1 MDARIYSKGIELNAQ
16 AESYIQKKLTRLDR
30 HLHTIAN
37 ARLDISRTSA
47 RSQNERIVVQMTL
60 DTTGRTLRGQGKGI
74 NLFAAVDAVVDAMDR
89 QIETYKG
96 KYYRSSQG
104 KRAARAKTDAQPG
117 TIGEDG
123 GGLDES

>member
-1 MDARIYSKGIELNAQ
+1 MDTRIYSKGIELNAQ
-16 AESYIQKKLTRLDR
+16 AESYIRKKLNRLHR
-30 HLHTIAN
+30 HLHAISD
-37 ARLDISRTSA
+37 ARLDVSRTPV

-60 DTTGRTLRGQGKGI
+60 DTSGHTLRGRGKGL

-104 KRAARAKTDAQPG
+104 KRAAKANIGARVG
-117 TIGEDG
+117 TIGEG
-123 GGLDES
+123 VEEPDES